1 MTARVQLAARRKA
14 YGFSQESLAQQLQV
28 TTSAVSRW
36 EQGTS
41 TPKAIYRQPLSRAL
55 DMTPVELERLLDID
69 GREITGLN
77 GAHVPSWLGHY
88 AALEQS
94 ASELLT
100 FEPLVVPALLQ
111 TNAYALAVERAYHLP
126 VTEEEVL
133 RRVEVRLARQV
144 VLQRQPSPVEFR
156 CLIDES
162 ILHRSIGDRSTMRCQ
177 LQHLLD
183 MAMLPNIE
191 IRLVA
196 LEDAP
201 YGVAFGAF
209 QLLTSPGSREPYIA
223 CSEDLTGKRYHDSA
237 DVVVAHH
244 KLFSHLFV
252 RATDPTT
259 TKERINDRMETSYS

>member
-14 YGFSQESLAQQLQV
+14 YGYSQESLAQELQV

-41 TPKAIYRQPLSRAL
+41 TPKAIYRQPLARVL
-55 DMTPVELERLLDID
+55 DMTPVELERLLDVD
-69 GREITGLN
+69 GREITGQN
-77 GAHVPSWLGHY
+77 DAHVPNWLGHY

-94 ASELLT
+94 ASELRT

-111 TNAYALAVERAYHLP
+111 TDAYARVVERAYHLP

-133 RRVEVRLARQV
+133 RRTEVRLTRQA
-144 VLQRQPSPVEFR
+144 VLHRDPSPLQLY

-162 ILHRSIGDRSTMRCQ
+162 ILLRTLGGEATMRAQ
-177 LQHLLD
+177 LHHLLE
-183 MAMLPNIE
+183 MAALPNIE
-191 IRLVA
+191 IRLVG

-209 QLLTSPGSREPYIA
+209 QLLTSPGSTTPYIA
-223 CSEDLTGKRYHDSA
+223 CSEDLTGKNYHDSIE
-237 DVVVAHH
+237 VVVAHTE
-244 KLFSHLFV
+244 LFQHLFT
-252 RATDPTT
+252 RAVEPTETVKRIYERLESST
-259 TKERINDRMETSYS
+259 T